1 MSAQINFATVEDAA
15 AIAKLYA
22 PFVENTAVSFET
34 IPPSADEMAQRIEG
48 LAKAQLPWL
57 VMKDG
62 GRLLGYAY
70 AAKHRDREAYQW
82 SVESSAYVDESARRS
97 SVGRNLYNA
106 LFDILMRQGYQ
117 NVYAG
122 TTLPNDA
129 SIAFHKSFGF
139 REIGVY
145 REVGYKL
152 GKWHDVAWWYLRIG
166 QHDAN
171 PEPPS
176 GLSGITIPAQ
186 LLR

>member
-1 MSAQINFATVEDAA
+1 MSAQITFATADDAP
-15 AIAKLYA
+15 AIARIYA

-34 IPPSADEMAQRIEG
+34 IPPSADEMATRIEA
-48 LAKAQLPWL
+48 LANAQLPWL
-57 VMKDG
+57 VMKDDH
-62 GRLLGYAY
+62 RLLGYAY
-70 AAKHRDREAYQW
+70 AANHRDREAYQW

-106 LFDILMRQGYQ
+106 LFDILERQGYQ

-129 SIAFHKSFGF
+129 SIGFHKSFGF

-145 REVGYKL
+145 RQVGYKL

-166 QHDAN
+166 SHDTN
-171 PEPPS
+171 PKPPL
-176 GLSGITIPAQ
+176 GLSGIKIPT
-186 LLR
+186 

>member
-1 MSAQINFATVEDAA
+1 MSARITLATAEDAP
-15 AIAKLYA
+15 AIAKIYA
-22 PFVENTAVSFET
+22 PFVEHTAVSFET
-34 IPPSADEMAQRIEG
+34 IPPSADEMAQRIEA
-48 LAKAQLPWL
+48 LASAQLPWL
-57 VMKDG
+57 VMKDDR
-62 GRLLGYAY
+62 RLLGYAY

-82 SVESSAYVDESARRS
+82 SVESSAYVDESALRS

-106 LFDILMRQGYQ
+106 LFDILRRQGYQ

-166 QHDAN
+166 SHDSN
-171 PEPPS
+171 PKQPL
-176 GLSGITIPAQ
+176 GLSGITIPA
-186 LLR
+186 

>member
-1 MSAQINFATVEDAA
+1 MSAQITFAKAEDAP

-34 IPPSADEMAQRIEG
+34 TPPSADEMAKRIEG
-48 LAKAQLPWL
+48 LASAQLPWL
-57 VMKDG
+57 VMKNDH
-62 GRLLGYAY
+62 RLLGYAY

-82 SVESSAYVDESARRS
+82 SVESSAYVDESVRRS

-106 LFDILMRQGYQ
+106 LFDTLKRQGYQ

-166 QHDAN
+166 SHDAN
-171 PEPPS
+171 PKWPQ
-176 GLSGITIPAQ
+176 GLDGISSA
-186 LLR
+186 LVK

>member
-1 MSAQINFATVEDAA
+1 MTAQITFATAEDAP

-34 IPPSADEMAQRIEG
+34 FPPSAAEMARRIES
-48 LAKAQLPWL
+48 LANAQLPWL
-57 VMKDG
+57 VMKDDR
-62 GRLLGYAY
+62 RLLGYAY
-70 AAKHRDREAYQW
+70 ASKHRDREAYQW

-97 SVGRNLYNA
+97 SVGRNLYAA
-106 LFDILMRQGYQ
+106 LFDILKRQGYQ

-145 REVGYKL
+145 REVGFKL

-166 QHDAN
+166 SHEVN
-171 PEPPS
+171 PRRPQA
-176 GLSGITIPAQ
+176 LDGIKSAFE
-186 LLR
+186 R

>member
-1 MSAQINFATVEDAA
+1 MSAQISLATVEDAS
-15 AIAKLYA
+15 AIARLYA

-34 IPPSADEMAQRIEG
+34 IPPSVDEMAKRIES
-48 LAKAQLPWL
+48 LASAQLPWL
-57 VMKDG
+57 VMKDDR
-62 GRLLGYAY
+62 RLLGYAY

-82 SVESSAYVDESARRS
+82 SVESSAYVDVSARRS
-97 SVGRNLYNA
+97 SVGRNLYTA
-106 LFDILMRQGYQ
+106 LFDILERQGYQ

-152 GKWHDVAWWYLRIG
+152 GKWHDVAWWYLRIAA
-166 QHDAN
+166 HESN
-171 PEPPS
+171 PNPPL
-176 GLSGITIPAQ
+176 GLSG
-186 LLR
+186 